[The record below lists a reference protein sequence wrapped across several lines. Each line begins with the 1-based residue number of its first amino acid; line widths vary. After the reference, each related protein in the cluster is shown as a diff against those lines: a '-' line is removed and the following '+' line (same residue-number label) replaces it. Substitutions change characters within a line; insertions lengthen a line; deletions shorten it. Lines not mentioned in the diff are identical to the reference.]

1 MFSGFSHSL
10 ISRSCSA
17 GLWSDGAASKLLSAR
32 DWFWSFFL
40 KDTAQTDFSCAFVLL
55 FGSVTQSSMWFVLH
69 FNHGENSAF
78 PSLWYYCEVGLSIT
92 APLLELFCILDPC
105 PAVHTWKQKKKKS
118 QIILT
123 LNCENPGAISSHD
136 TYWPT
141 SSSATGRFVFTAKL
155 LYICI
160 FNIPPHSYYLIDL
173 GLTKFLLHK
182 CLPFIFCSPLKG
194 YWSKEPI
201 AGRGKKH
208 IISAMEIQALCT
220 EPLAIW
226 WEELQRY
233 CCWSRFWVSHL
244 SLLAQPSRM
253 PLMKLG
259 AEGKAFA
266 NASVVKLEDD
276 MLCHLLL
283 SIFPKTLVV
292 YVPHTGFP

>member
-1 MFSGFSHSL
+1 ME
-10 ISRSCSA
+10 A
-17 GLWSDGAASKLLSAR
+17 
-32 DWFWSFFL
+32 
-40 KDTAQTDFSCAFVLL
+40 
-55 FGSVTQSSMWFVLH
+55 
-69 FNHGENSAF
+69 
-78 PSLWYYCEVGLSIT
+78 
-92 APLLELFCILDPC
+92 
-105 PAVHTWKQKKKKS
+105 KKKKARLFWPWIVKT
-118 QIILT
+118 QEPFPVMT
-123 LNCENPGAISSHD
+123 P
-136 TYWPT
+136 YWPT

-173 GLTKFLLHK
+173 GLIKFLLHK